1 MIVVIG
7 YGFGD
12 EHINGILGQA
22 LKKSN
27 NKKVSCIGPNIK
39 KENIK
44 KYLKINNDSLLEIDK
59 EKAKDYFKDKLSIK
73 EFEKLFPEEEDY
85 FRSIWN

>member
-22 LKKSN
+22 LKKDN
-27 NKKVSCIGPNIK
+27 NKKILCIGPNID

-44 KYLKINNDSLLEIDK
+44 KYLKISNGSLLEIDK
-59 EKAKDYFKDKLSIK
+59 GKAKNYFEDKLSIK
-73 EFEKLFPEEEDY
+73 EFEKLFPEEDDY
-85 FRSIWN
+85 FRSI